1 MKDGLKVICNGL
13 TYENPFV
20 LASGPPTASSEQII
34 KAFKLGWGG
43 AVTKTIK
50 VDDVKSSNVT
60 PRFAA
65 LKNRSYVYG
74 FENIEMVSEKNS
86 DYWVDEINRIKDLF
100 PEKVLIASVM
110 GTRGVDTWVEITE
123 LMSKTSADAVEL
135 NFSCPNGVTSQGL
148 GMAIGQDLEVIEML
162 TKAVKSV
169 SKIPV
174 IVKLTPNITSIS
186 AAANA
191 ALKVGADGIC
201 AINTVLSI
209 AGVDL
214 ETLTPYP
221 NIRGK
226 STYGGLSGYC
236 VKPIGLRCVAEVSN
250 FMEANNY
257 KNISMHGCGG
267 VSDWKD
273 AAEYISL
280 GADVTQ
286 VCTEV
291 MLKGMQIID
300 KMKFG
305 LEHYL
310 EKKNFNSLQEL
321 KSAANNTI
329 TTHGNLDRNYLVKAE
344 IDYQKCNNCGSCIV
358 ACSDSAYNAIS
369 SINNKTFIDK
379 TLCEGCSL
387 CSIACPSSAISMSVL
402 N

>member
-1 MKDGLKVICNGL
+1 MKNRLKVISNGL

-50 VDDVKSSNVT
+50 VADVKSSNVT

-74 FENIEMVSEKNS
+74 FENIEMVSEKNA
-86 DYWVDEINRIKDLF
+86 DYWIDEIDRIKDLY
-100 PEKVLIASVM
+100 PAKVLIASVM

-123 LMSKTSADAVEL
+123 LMNKTSADAVEL

-148 GMAIGQDLEVIEML
+148 GMAIGQDNEVIEML

-174 IVKLTPNITSIS
+174 IVKLTPNVSSIS
-186 AAANA
+186 SAANA
-191 ALKVGADGIC
+191 ALKGGADGIC

-214 ETLTPYP
+214 DTLTPYP
-221 NIRGK
+221 NVAGK

-236 VKPIGLRCVAEVSN
+236 VKPIGLRCVAEVSSV
-250 FMEANNY
+250 MENNNC
-257 KNISMHGCGG
+257 KKASMHACGG
-267 VSDWKD
+267 VADWKD
-273 AAEYISL
+273 AAEYITL

-300 KMKFG
+300 KLKYG
-305 LEHYL
+305 LENYL
-310 EKKNFNSLQEL
+310 ESKNFNSVEEL
-321 KSAANNTI
+321 RGAAINRLTL
-329 TTHGNLDRNYLVKAE
+329 HSNLDRNHTVKAE
-344 IDYQKCNNCGSCIV
+344 IDYQKCNNCGSCII
-358 ACSDSAYNAIS
+358 ACADSAYNAIS
-369 SINNKTFIDK
+369 NLNNKTVIDN
-379 TLCEGCSL
+379 TLCKGCSL
-387 CSIACPSSAISMSVL
+387 CSFVCPSNAITMSVL